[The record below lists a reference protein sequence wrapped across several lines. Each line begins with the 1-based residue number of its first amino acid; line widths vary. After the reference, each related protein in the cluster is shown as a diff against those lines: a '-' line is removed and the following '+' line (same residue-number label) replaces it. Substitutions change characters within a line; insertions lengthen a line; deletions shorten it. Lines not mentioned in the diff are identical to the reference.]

1 MDIQRENQI
10 KQHKE
15 SLQKQLKYQELLAPV
30 RVQDKFNKENL
41 ETQHKYN
48 LEIFEKQADL
58 TREINA
64 KQSKLTKVL
73 IISTI
78 LAAILGSAIGALL
91 PNFIKSIW
99 PQNEQQKKQVIES
112 SLHQQKNVTVQS
124 HPDQKT
130 KIQLSE
136 QWESS
141 SKNVSS
147 KKSP

>member
-1 MDIQRENQI
+1 MPSQQENQM

-15 SLQKQLKYQELLAPV
+15 SLEKQYEQQQRLAPV
-30 RVQDKFNKENL
+30 RVQDKYNKENL

-48 LEIFEKQADL
+48 LEIFEKQAAL

-73 IISTI
+73 IISTV

-91 PNFIKSIW
+91 PNFIKNIW

-112 SLHQQKNVTVQS
+112 SLHQQKSVVVQS
-124 HPDQKT
+124 RPDQKT
-130 KIQLSE
+130 KTEPSAQE
-136 QWESS
+136 ESS
-141 SKNVSS
+141 SKGSL
-147 KKSP
+147 KKP